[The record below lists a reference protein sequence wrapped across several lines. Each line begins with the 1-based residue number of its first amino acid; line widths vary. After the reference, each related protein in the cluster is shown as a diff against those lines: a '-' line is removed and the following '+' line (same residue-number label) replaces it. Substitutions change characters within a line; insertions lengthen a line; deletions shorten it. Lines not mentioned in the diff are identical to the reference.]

1 MANVPNGSPGA
12 VTAPGHRPRFTKGHT
27 GEVTTWRDT
36 TSEHVQSDL
45 DRLLNTALQFADEML
60 RRHGEFYPYGAAIT
74 REGEEQV
81 FAADTTE
88 TEDPN
93 PSEVLSS
100 LVSGMSA
107 ESNEL
112 RAAALVSDV
121 TSEKTDAIMVH
132 LEHAD
137 SMAITVLLPYRFADT
152 TTEDTEVEYEDLAAT
167 PTEALIWRR
176 SLC

>member
-1 MANVPNGSPGA
+1 VSNGIRVDHLVPAPALRRDNA
-12 VTAPGHRPRFTKGHT
+12 V
-27 GEVTTWRDT
+27 VTTWRDT

-45 DRLLNTALQFADEML
+45 DRLLNTVLPFADEML
-60 RRHGEFYPYGAAIT
+60 RKHGEFYPYGAAIT

-81 FAADTTE
+81 FAADPGE

-93 PSEVLSS
+93 PSEILTS
-100 LVSGMSA
+100 LVNGMSE
-107 ESNEL
+107 ESNDL

-121 TSEKTDAIMVH
+121 TSDRTDAVMVH

-137 SMAITVLLPYRFADT
+137 SMAITVLLPYRITDT
-152 TTEDTEVEYEDLAAT
+152 DMAESDVEYDDMAAT
-167 PTEALIWRR
+167 PAEALIWRR

>member
-1 MANVPNGSPGA
+1 MTS
-12 VTAPGHRPRFTKGHT
+12 
-27 GEVTTWRDT
+27 WRDT

-45 DRLLNTALQFADEML
+45 DRLLNTVLPFADEML

-74 REGEEQV
+74 RAGEEQV
-81 FAADTTE
+81 FAADPGE

-93 PSEVLSS
+93 PSEVLTS
-100 LVSGMSA
+100 LVNGMSE
-107 ESNEL
+107 ESSDL

-121 TSEKTDAIMVH
+121 TSNNADAIMVH

-137 SMAITVLLPYRFADT
+137 SMAITVLLPYRFTNADT
-152 TTEDTEVEYEDLAAT
+152 APDEVEYDDMAAT
-167 PTEALIWRR
+167 PAEALIWRR

>member
-1 MANVPNGSPGA
+1 M
-12 VTAPGHRPRFTKGHT
+12 
-27 GEVTTWRDT
+27 TTWRDT

-45 DRLLNTALQFADEML
+45 DRLLNTVLPFADEML
-60 RRHGEFYPYGAAIT
+60 RKHGEFYPYGAAIT

-81 FAADTTE
+81 FAADPGE
-88 TEDPN
+88 AEDPN
-93 PSEVLSS
+93 PSEILTS
-100 LVSGMSA
+100 LVNGMSE
-107 ESNEL
+107 ESNTL

-137 SMAITVLLPYRFADT
+137 SMAITVLLPYRFTDT
-152 TTEDTEVEYEDLAAT
+152 DIPDSDIEYEELAAT
-167 PTEALIWRR
+167 PAEALIWRR

>member
-1 MANVPNGSPGA
+1 
-12 VTAPGHRPRFTKGHT
+12 
-27 GEVTTWRDT
+27 VTTWRDT

-45 DRLLNTALQFADEML
+45 DRLLNTVLPFADEML

-81 FAADTTE
+81 FAADAGE
-88 TEDPN
+88 VEDPN
-93 PSEVLSS
+93 PSEVLTS
-100 LVSGMSA
+100 LVQGMSA
-107 ESNEL
+107 EVNDL

-121 TSEKTDAIMVH
+121 TSGKTDAIMVH

-137 SMAITVLLPYRFADT
+137 SMAITVVLPYRLG
-152 TTEDTEVEYEDLAAT
+152 EQGPEVEDADIEYDDLAAT
-167 PTEALIWRR
+167 PAEALIWRR

>member
-1 MANVPNGSPGA
+1 MTRQNAT
-12 VTAPGHRPRFTKGHT
+12 VTS
-27 GEVTTWRDT
+27 WRDT

-45 DRLLNTALQFADEML
+45 DRLLNTVLPFADEML

-74 REGEEQV
+74 RDGEEQV
-81 FAADTTE
+81 FAADPGEE
-88 TEDPN
+88 TPN
-93 PSEVLSS
+93 PSEVLTS

-107 ESNEL
+107 EAAEL

-121 TSEKTDAIMVH
+121 TSGKSDAIMVH

-137 SMAITVLLPYRFADT
+137 SMAITVLLPYRMADG
-152 TTEDTEVEYEDLAAT
+152 EPEEADVDYDTMSAT
-167 PTEALIWRR
+167 PAEALIWRR

>member
-1 MANVPNGSPGA
+1 M
-12 VTAPGHRPRFTKGHT
+12 KEDT
-27 GEVTTWRDT
+27 GGVTTWRDT

-45 DRLLNTALQFADEML
+45 DRLLNTVLPFADEML

-81 FAADTTE
+81 FAADPGE
-88 TEDPN
+88 AEHPN
-93 PSEVLSS
+93 PSEVLTS
-100 LVSGMSA
+100 LVQGMS
-107 ESNEL
+107 EEINDL

-121 TSEKTDAIMVH
+121 TSGKTDAIMVH

-137 SMAITVLLPYRFADT
+137 SMAITVVLPYRQAEQAD
-152 TTEDTEVEYEDLAAT
+152 EIEYDDMAAT
-167 PTEALIWRR
+167 PAEALIWRR

>member
-1 MANVPNGSPGA
+1 
-12 VTAPGHRPRFTKGHT
+12 
-27 GEVTTWRDT
+27 VTTWRDT

-45 DRLLNTALQFADEML
+45 DRLLNTVLQFADEML

-74 REGEEQV
+74 RDGEEQV
-81 FAADTTE
+81 FAADPGE
-88 TEDPN
+88 ADDPN
-93 PSEVLSS
+93 PSEVLTS

-107 ESNEL
+107 EANDL

-121 TSEKTDAIMVH
+121 TSTKTDAVMVH

-137 SMAITVLLPYRFADT
+137 SMAITVVLPYRFAAGPGADPA
-152 TTEDTEVEYEDLAAT
+152 TEADADPDAPVSEVEYDDMAAT
-167 PTEALIWRR
+167 PAEALIWRR

>member
-1 MANVPNGSPGA
+1 
-12 VTAPGHRPRFTKGHT
+12 VTRQNAT
-27 GEVTTWRDT
+27 VTSWRDT

-45 DRLLNTALQFADEML
+45 DRLLNTVLPFADEML

-74 REGEEQV
+74 RDGEEQV
-81 FAADTTE
+81 FAADPGEE
-88 TEDPN
+88 TPN
-93 PSEVLSS
+93 PSEVLTS

-107 ESNEL
+107 EAAEL

-121 TSEKTDAIMVH
+121 TSGKSDAIMVH

-137 SMAITVLLPYRFADT
+137 SMAITVLLPYRMADG
-152 TTEDTEVEYEDLAAT
+152 EPEEADVDYDTMSAT
-167 PTEALIWRR
+167 PAEALIWRR

>member
-1 MANVPNGSPGA
+1 M
-12 VTAPGHRPRFTKGHT
+12 
-27 GEVTTWRDT
+27 TTWRDT

-45 DRLLNTALQFADEML
+45 DRLLNTVLRFADEML
-60 RRHGEFYPYGAAIT
+60 RRHGEFHPYGVAMT
-74 REGEEQV
+74 RDGDEQV
-81 FAADTTE
+81 FAADTAE
-88 TEDPN
+88 VEDPN
-93 PSEVLSS
+93 PSEVLTS

-107 ESNEL
+107 ESNDL

-121 TSEKTDAIMVH
+121 TSERTDAVMVH

-137 SMAITVLLPYRFADT
+137 SMAITVLLPYRQPDADA
-152 TTEDTEVEYEDLAAT
+152 EDNPVEYDTMSAT

>member
-1 MANVPNGSPGA
+1 
-12 VTAPGHRPRFTKGHT
+12 
-27 GEVTTWRDT
+27 VTTWRDT

-45 DRLLNTALQFADEML
+45 DRLLNTVLPFADEML

-81 FAADTTE
+81 FAADPDE
-88 TEDPN
+88 DDDPN
-93 PSEVLSS
+93 PSEILSS

-107 ESNEL
+107 EVDDL

-121 TSEKTDAIMVH
+121 TNEKTDAIMVH

-137 SMAITVLLPYRFADT
+137 SMAITVVLPYRFTTLTDTDDVSADA
-152 TTEDTEVEYEDLAAT
+152 TEAEVEYEDMAAT
-167 PTEALIWRR
+167 PAEALIWRR

>member
-1 MANVPNGSPGA
+1 VED
-12 VTAPGHRPRFTKGHT
+12 TEH
-27 GEVTTWRDT
+27 VTTWRDT

-45 DRLLNTALQFADEML
+45 DRLLNTVLPFADEML

-81 FAADTTE
+81 FAADPGDA
-88 TEDPN
+88 EDPN
-93 PSEVLSS
+93 PSEVLTS
-100 LVSGMSA
+100 LVQGMSA
-107 ESNEL
+107 EVNDL

-121 TSEKTDAIMVH
+121 TSGKTDAIMVH

-137 SMAITVLLPYRFADT
+137 SMAITVVLPYRLG
-152 TTEDTEVEYEDLAAT
+152 EQGPEVEDADIEYDDMAAT
-167 PTEALIWRR
+167 PAEALIWRR

>member
-1 MANVPNGSPGA
+1 
-12 VTAPGHRPRFTKGHT
+12 
-27 GEVTTWRDT
+27 VTTWRDT

-45 DRLLNTALQFADEML
+45 DRLLNTVLPFADEML

-81 FAADTTE
+81 FAADPGDA
-88 TEDPN
+88 EDPN
-93 PSEVLSS
+93 PSEVLTS
-100 LVSGMSA
+100 LVQGMSA
-107 ESNEL
+107 EVNEL

-121 TSEKTDAIMVH
+121 TSGKTDAIMVH

-137 SMAITVLLPYRFADT
+137 SMAITVVLPYRLG
-152 TTEDTEVEYEDLAAT
+152 EQGPEVEDAAIEYDDDALAAT
-167 PTEALIWRR
+167 PAEALIWRR

>member
-1 MANVPNGSPGA
+1 M
-12 VTAPGHRPRFTKGHT
+12 
-27 GEVTTWRDT
+27 TTWRDT

-45 DRLLNTALQFADEML
+45 DRLLNTVLQFADEML

-88 TEDPN
+88 AEDPN
-93 PSEVLSS
+93 PSEVLTS
-100 LVSGMSA
+100 LVNGMSA
-107 ESNEL
+107 ESNDL

-121 TSEKTDAIMVH
+121 TSEKTEAVMVH

-137 SMAITVLLPYRFADT
+137 SMAITVVLPYRRTPADT
-152 TTEDTEVEYEDLAAT
+152 GDTGETGDTEIEYDDLAAT
-167 PTEALIWRR
+167 PAEALIWRR

>member
-1 MANVPNGSPGA
+1 M
-12 VTAPGHRPRFTKGHT
+12 
-27 GEVTTWRDT
+27 TTWRDT

-81 FAADTTE
+81 FAADPGE

-100 LVSGMSA
+100 LVNGMSA
-107 ESNEL
+107 EANDL

-121 TSEKTDAIMVH
+121 TSEKTDAVMVH

-137 SMAITVLLPYRFADT
+137 SMAITVVLPYRFTDADT
-152 TTEDTEVEYEDLAAT
+152 GAQDTEVEYEDLAAT
-167 PTEALIWRR
+167 PAEALIWRR

>member
-1 MANVPNGSPGA
+1 VG
-12 VTAPGHRPRFTKGHT
+12 
-27 GEVTTWRDT
+27 VTTWRDT

-45 DRLLNTALQFADEML
+45 DRLLNTVLPFADEML

-81 FAADTTE
+81 FAADPGE
-88 TEDPN
+88 EEDPN
-93 PSEVLSS
+93 PSEVLTS
-100 LVSGMSA
+100 LVSGMS
-107 ESNEL
+107 EEVNDL

-121 TSEKTDAIMVH
+121 TSDRTDAIMIH

-137 SMAITVLLPYRFADT
+137 SMAITVLLPYRFTDVPDVEVQAEGEAD
-152 TTEDTEVEYEDLAAT
+152 VEYDDMAAT
-167 PTEALIWRR
+167 PAEALIWRR

>member
-1 MANVPNGSPGA
+1 
-12 VTAPGHRPRFTKGHT
+12 
-27 GEVTTWRDT
+27 
-36 TSEHVQSDL
+36 
-45 DRLLNTALQFADEML
+45 ML

-81 FAADTTE
+81 FAADTAE
-88 TEDPN
+88 AADPN
-93 PSEVLSS
+93 PSEVLTS

-107 ESNEL
+107 ESNDL

-137 SMAITVLLPYRFADT
+137 SMAITVVLPYRFAGTDA
-152 TTEDTEVEYEDLAAT
+152 EDPEVEYEDMAAT
-167 PTEALIWRR
+167 PAEALIWRR

>member
-1 MANVPNGSPGA
+1 M
-12 VTAPGHRPRFTKGHT
+12 
-27 GEVTTWRDT
+27 TTWRDT

-60 RRHGEFYPYGAAIT
+60 RKHGVFYPYGAAIT
-74 REGEEQV
+74 RDGDEQV
-81 FAADTTE
+81 FAADSGDE
-88 TEDPN
+88 ADPN
-93 PSEVLSS
+93 PSEVLTS
-100 LVSGMSA
+100 LVSGIT
-107 ESNEL
+107 EDKQDL

-121 TSEKTDAIMVH
+121 TSERTDAVMIH

-137 SMAITVLLPYRFADT
+137 SMAMTVLVPYRQ
-152 TTEDTEVEYEDLAAT
+152 TEDDVEFDDLSAT

>member
-1 MANVPNGSPGA
+1 MTRQNAT
-12 VTAPGHRPRFTKGHT
+12 VTS
-27 GEVTTWRDT
+27 WRDT

-45 DRLLNTALQFADEML
+45 DRLLNTVLPFADEML

-81 FAADTTE
+81 FAADPGEE
-88 TEDPN
+88 TPN
-93 PSEVLSS
+93 PSEVLTS
-100 LVSGMSA
+100 LVTGMSA
-107 ESNEL
+107 EAAEL

-121 TSEKTDAIMVH
+121 TSGKADAIMVH

-137 SMAITVLLPYRFADT
+137 SMAITVLLPYRMADG
-152 TTEDTEVEYEDLAAT
+152 EPEEADIDYDTMSAT
-167 PTEALIWRR
+167 PAEALIWRR